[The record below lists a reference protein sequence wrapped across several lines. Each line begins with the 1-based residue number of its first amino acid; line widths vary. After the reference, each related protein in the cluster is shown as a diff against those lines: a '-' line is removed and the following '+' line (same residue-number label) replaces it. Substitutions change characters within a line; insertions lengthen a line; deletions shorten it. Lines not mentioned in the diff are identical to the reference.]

1 MVQYVSDKTG
11 RFARRPHY
19 KPQELDRE
27 CESIISTFLR
37 SRYGKAEFP
46 VSTDDI
52 TRLIERDADD
62 LDLYADLSEFGPD
75 VEGVTEFRTGKKP
88 TVKIASHLS
97 RDDRRENRLR
107 TTLTHEYGHVRLHA
121 YLWEI
126 EPPQHDLLKK
136 NPNANKQI
144 CKRDDILNAAQYDWM
159 EWQAGYACG
168 AFLMPV
174 THVQRIAGAYQQ
186 DRNLFGPV
194 QPGSEDGRRLIEEI
208 STGFQVSTEAA
219 RVRLIKL
226 GFLGNVAPS
235 LSLFS

>member
-1 MVQYVSDKTG
+1 MVQYVPDKTG

-27 CESIISTFLR
+27 CESIVSTFLR

-52 TRLIERDADD
+52 TRLIEQDADD

-75 VEGVTEFRTGKKP
+75 VEGVTEFRLGKKP
-88 TVKIASHLS
+88 LVKIASYLS
-97 RDDRRENRLR
+97 EDERRENRLR
-107 TTLTHEYGHVRLHA
+107 TTLTHEYGHVRFHA

-126 EPPQHDLLKK
+126 EPPQHDFLKK

-168 AFLMPV
+168 AFLMPM

-186 DRNLFGPV
+186 SHNLFGPV
-194 QPGSEDGRRLIEEI
+194 PHNSDDGRRLIEEI

-219 RVRLIKL
+219 RVRLAKL
-226 GFLGNVAPS
+226 GFLGDVAPS